1 MPRMGMAAVAA
12 LLLALPAAAADKR
25 EPPTCAAIAFR
36 PVLSG
41 AEDGVR
47 DAGLYKSRF
56 GRIVL
61 KAEIKAGVTA
71 GYSVEINGKPLTNVA
86 PADLP
91 KTATAC
97 AKVKR
102 LSAPATTAEQ
112 CSGDALTVLITHS
125 DEQRYFLLY
134 GRTGGNWHF
143 CSAGTA

>member
-1 MPRMGMAAVAA
+1 MPRIGMAAAA
-12 LLLALPAAAADKR
+12 VLLLALPAVAAEKR

-61 KAEIKAGVTA
+61 KADVKGGVA
-71 GYSVEINGKPLTNVA
+71 VGYSVEINGKPLTNVA

-91 KTATAC
+91 KTAAAC

-102 LSAPATTAEQ
+102 LGAPAKTAEQ

-134 GRTGGNWHF
+134 GRTAGNWHF
-143 CSAGTA
+143 CSAGKA